1 MPSRR
6 PALAA
11 LPADGALLRR
21 RDWLSDGS
29 CRDEDPELF
38 FPISSAGPAVR
49 QILAAKAVCDRCAV
63 RQECLRFALED
74 AHSHGVWGGTTED
87 ERKAIRRA
95 QAQAEAEA
103 EAEAQA
109 GAGASS
115 APETAAAS

>member
-1 MPSRR
+1 M
-6 PALAA
+6 
-11 LPADGALLRR
+11 
-21 RDWLSDGS
+21 
-29 CRDEDPELF
+29 
-38 FPISSAGPAVR
+38 
-49 QILAAKAVCDRCAV
+49 

-95 QAQAEAEA
+95 QAEA

>member
-1 MPSRR
+1 
-6 PALAA
+6 
-11 LPADGALLRR
+11 
-21 RDWLSDGS
+21 
-29 CRDEDPELF
+29 
-38 FPISSAGPAVR
+38 
-49 QILAAKAVCDRCAV
+49 V

-95 QAQAEAEA
+95 QAEAEA